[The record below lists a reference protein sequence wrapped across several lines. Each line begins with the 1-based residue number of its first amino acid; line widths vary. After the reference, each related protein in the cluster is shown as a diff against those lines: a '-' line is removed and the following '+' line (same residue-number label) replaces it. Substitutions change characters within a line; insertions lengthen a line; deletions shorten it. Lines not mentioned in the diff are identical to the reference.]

1 MTTKTVKD
9 FAILFSGLRK
19 AYGSYAPEEG
29 NGVGKEKGRY
39 RIISEDIDDLRLQEL
54 WKNHLEGKN
63 SLGIIPITETNTCTW
78 GAIDIDQ
85 YPLNH
90 SDLVTKFIKTNKLPF
105 VIARSKSGGAHVFVF
120 LSEPV
125 SCAIVQ
131 HILKD
136 IAAVLGYATA
146 EIFPK
151 QTKLL
156 LEKGDRGSTLNMPYF
171 GGKRTTR
178 YAHDDTGV
186 AITDLNEFIEYAK
199 QKTITKAELESLKII
214 SADTADKDLE
224 GAPPCL
230 KILCSM
236 GFPEGTRNNGLF
248 DVGVFLRK
256 KFSDDWEKK
265 VEEKNFQYMKP
276 PLGASEVLAVI
287 KALSNKDY
295 QYKCNDQPIASHCNA
310 AVCRTCEY
318 GVGSSGG
325 LPQFSNLQKQD
336 STPPIWFLDVE
347 GHRIELTTDELQNQT
362 KFQRRCMDELNF
374 MPLTMRQN
382 NWRTVVQQLLDSV
395 SIIEVPEDVSVH
407 GQFKELLESFCTER
421 AQAQS
426 RDELLL
432 GKPWTEESKTF
443 FRLKDLIDYFGRQQF
458 RDYGRNHIAA
468 RLRELGGGD
477 HFFHVKGKG
486 VTVWYVPEFKS
497 QEEGYELPNM
507 GEDPF

>member
-1 MTTKTVKD
+1 MTSNTVKD
-9 FAILFSGLRK
+9 FATLFSGLRK

-54 WKNHLEGKN
+54 WKNHLEGRN

-90 SDLVTKFIKTNKLPF
+90 GDLVTKFIKTNKLPF
-105 VIARSKSGGAHVFVF
+105 VVARSKSGGAHIFVF

-131 HILKD
+131 HKLKD
-136 IAAVLGYATA
+136 IASVLGYATA

-178 YAHDDTGV
+178 YAHDDTGI
-186 AITDLNEFIEYAK
+186 AITDLDEFIEYAK
-199 QKTITKAELESLKII
+199 QKTITKAKLESLKII
-214 SADTADKDLE
+214 SADIADKDLE

-236 GFPEGTRNNGLF
+236 GFPEGT
-248 DVGVFLRK
+248 
-256 KFSDDWEKK
+256 
-265 VEEKNFQYMKP
+265 
-276 PLGASEVLAVI
+276 
-287 KALSNKDY
+287 
-295 QYKCNDQPIASHCNA
+295 KCNDQPIASHCNA

-443 FRLKDLIDYFGRQQF
+443 FRLKDLIDYFSRQQF

-497 QEEGYELPNM
+497 QDESYELPNM

>member
-1 MTTKTVKD
+1 
-9 FAILFSGLRK
+9 
-19 AYGSYAPEEG
+19 
-29 NGVGKEKGRY
+29 
-39 RIISEDIDDLRLQEL
+39 
-54 WKNHLEGKN
+54 
-63 SLGIIPITETNTCTW
+63 
-78 GAIDIDQ
+78 
-85 YPLNH
+85 
-90 SDLVTKFIKTNKLPF
+90 
-105 VIARSKSGGAHVFVF
+105 
-120 LSEPV
+120 
-125 SCAIVQ
+125 
-131 HILKD
+131 
-136 IAAVLGYATA
+136 
-146 EIFPK
+146 
-151 QTKLL
+151 
-156 LEKGDRGSTLNMPYF
+156 
-171 GGKRTTR
+171 
-178 YAHDDTGV
+178 
-186 AITDLNEFIEYAK
+186 
-199 QKTITKAELESLKII
+199 
-214 SADTADKDLE
+214 
-224 GAPPCL
+224 
-230 KILCSM
+230 
-236 GFPEGTRNNGLF
+236 
-248 DVGVFLRK
+248 
-256 KFSDDWEKK
+256 
-265 VEEKNFQYMKP
+265 MKP